1 MKDWERLVFGNW
13 AYNIVALL
21 KSSAAKRLS
30 WIAGVCMCSCKVAII
45 ECCYSYPNLHV
56 LLKGLRTIRLIRKIW
71 KMCLYEEDKYP
82 LVTLFLSRS
91 SQLSTVK
98 VDCRTPV

>member
-1 MKDWERLVFGNW
+1 ML
-13 AYNIVALL
+13 
-21 KSSAAKRLS
+21 
-30 WIAGVCMCSCKVAII
+30 IAGVCMYSCKEAII
-45 ECCYSYPNLHV
+45 ERCCSYPNLHV
-56 LLKGLRTIRLIRKIW
+56 LQSAGNLLKGIPTIRLVRKIW

-82 LVTLFLSRS
+82 LVILFLSRS